1 MVLRVLVLRVLF
13 LILLKRLF
21 VVPVLGRLV
30 ALGLTGVGGG
40 TRVNSLGEGVLGV
53 SGLGVGTNSSNSGV
67 PGSEPTDDDGLPPRS
82 LRLVLRVL
90 VLRFLVLRVLFL
102 RVLLHRD
109 IL

>member
-1 MVLRVLVLRVLF
+1 
-13 LILLKRLF
+13 
-21 VVPVLGRLV
+21 LGRF
-30 ALGLTGVGGG
+30 ALGLNGVGGG

-67 PGSEPTDDDGLPPRS
+67 SGSEPTDDGLPPRS

-90 VLRFLVLRVLFL
+90 VLRVLVLRVF
-102 RVLLHRD
+102 VLGG